1 MAKKITVSKA
11 TSYRRCTINPKQ
23 AQTLQQL
30 VSAAL
35 VNLIKVD
42 DRLEPLDSEAKEF
55 RVIGKHKVVDGFL
68 CGYLSTFE
76 RGRSQPTITDEPTA
90 TALSLGAAPPPNP
103 AKGAKQQQYIPGVVY
118 FAIYGNHVAVIQNT
132 AMRSVTLE
140 SHLNWLL
147 KSKTSTLLP
156 TAQFALSDQAQKA
169 TVERIKKSHVKK
181 IALGQPLMADFVPAA
196 DSVKPA
202 GADQPLKSPKKE
214 HKFKPQG
221 PVVELIKQF
230 FETEG
235 FEKLGLDKV
244 FDGNLEV
251 WIEIRYPKRK
261 RSNPEDAIKLMDNL
275 GLALRDIEGDQVKLQ
290 LANGHTVSGHDLK
303 VSGTVEAVMLANGLP
318 DEDKV
323 WEKMTEWLGSQIKN
337 GVVDPD

>member
-1 MAKKITVSKA
+1 MAKKTTVSKA

-23 AQTLQQL
+23 GQTLQQL

-35 VNLIKVD
+35 VNLTKVD
-42 DRLEPLDSEAKEF
+42 ARLEPLDSEAKEF
-55 RVIGKHKVVDGFL
+55 RVIGKHKVVNGFL
-68 CGYLSTFE
+68 CGYLSTFT

-103 AKGAKQQQYIPGVVY
+103 VKGAKQQQYIPGVVY
-118 FAIYGNHVAVIQNT
+118 FAIFGNHVAVIQNT
-132 AMRSVTLE
+132 TMRSVTLE

-156 TAQFALSDQAQKA
+156 TTQFALSDQAQKA
-169 TVERIKKSHVKK
+169 TVERIKKSHVKN
-181 IALGQPLMADFVPAA
+181 IALGQPLMADFVPTV
-196 DSVKPA
+196 DTTGPIGGQTS
-202 GADQPLKSPKKE
+202 KSPKKD

-221 PVVELIKQF
+221 PMVELIKQF
-230 FETEG
+230 FETED

-251 WIEIRYPKRK
+251 WIEIRYPKRR

-303 VSGTVEAVMLANGLP
+303 VSGTIETLVLANGLP
-318 DEDKV
+318 DEDQA